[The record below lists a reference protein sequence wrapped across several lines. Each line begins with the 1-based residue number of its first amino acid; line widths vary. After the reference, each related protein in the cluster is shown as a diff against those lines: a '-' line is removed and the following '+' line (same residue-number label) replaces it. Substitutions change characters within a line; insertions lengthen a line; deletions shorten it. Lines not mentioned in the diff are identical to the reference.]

1 MTRTLLEARGIEKR
15 FGAVTALR
23 GIDLDVASH
32 RVLGVVG
39 PNGAG
44 KSTLLKLLAGLARPT
59 AGRITRT
66 SGADRRGDVGYLGHA
81 TLLYPE
87 LTAAENLEFVAR
99 LHGVA
104 DPAARAREL
113 LAEEGLA
120 DVADRRVGVFSRG
133 MAQRLSIARARVHD
147 PAIVLLDEPFTGLD
161 LPAAERL
168 AARITALRDAG
179 HGLALVTHDVRQA
192 AELAD
197 HVLILAGGRVVLTS
211 DTETLGA
218 DALVARYADVV
229 GAGVSA

>member
-1 MTRTLLEARGIEKR
+1 VTRTLLEARGIEKR
-15 FGAVTALR
+15 FGAVAALR
-23 GIDLDVASH
+23 GIDLTIESH

-59 AGRITRT
+59 AGRIVRS

-87 LTAAENLEFVAR
+87 LTAAENLEFVGR

-104 DPAARAREL
+104 DPAGRAHTL
-113 LAEEGLA
+113 LEEEGLA
-120 DVADRRVGVFSRG
+120 DVADRRAGGFSRG

-168 AARITALRDAG
+168 AARIATLRAAG
-179 HGLALVTHDVRQA
+179 HGLVLVTHDVRQA

-197 HVLILAGGRVVLTS
+197 AVIVLSAGRIALRAEADATSPDALAARYTELLGGR
-211 DTETLGA
+211 A
-218 DALVARYADVV
+218 
-229 GAGVSA
+229 

>member
-23 GIDLDVASH
+23 GIDLDVVSH
-32 RVLGVVG
+32 HVLGVVG

-59 AGRITRT
+59 AGRIARS

-87 LTAAENLEFVAR
+87 LTAAENLAFVGR
-99 LHGVA
+99 LHGVT
-104 DPAARAREL
+104 DPGGRARTL
-113 LAEEGLA
+113 LEEEGLA
-120 DVADRRVGVFSRG
+120 EVADRRAGTFSRG

-147 PAIVLLDEPFTGLD
+147 PALVLLDEPFTGLD

-168 AARITALRDAG
+168 AARVGALRDAG
-179 HGLALVTHDVRQA
+179 HGLVLVTHDVRQA
-192 AELAD
+192 AELCD
-197 HVLILAGGRVVLTS
+197 TVLVLSGGRVALHADAATTS
-211 DTETLGA
+211 A
-218 DALVARYADVV
+218 DALAARYAEVA
-229 GAGVSA
+229 GARA